1 MGEAWVDGRYT
12 GIRAC
17 IERGKQ
23 EGVDKVMARGG
34 ARATLWGF
42 RSECD
47 EIVLP
52 NQVRIFREHG
62 PYDGLYE
69 ATSDEEYHEADALR
83 MSRTDQ
89 FRIESSLREPEQG
102 EAERESGQRRFE
114 ANREAI
120 DRTVEY
126 LWLFRRGEVWVETV
140 EDTERQMGVGWSLVR
155 RPQGPATGEYRMT
168 KEDCDDFVPF
178 VEYMEQAKVS
188 ILKPENRRRVDRAV
202 ERFGFA
208 IGRDRADLQVT
219 DLMTAFETL
228 LLADNGR
235 DPGGRLAAGARMLT
249 GRTKEERREVGS
261 RITQAYKARSDYV
274 HGKEVTVEYQHLQKV
289 LQDFRN
295 TVLKF
300 CDIPQKE
307 DLAGHLRGLTRDPN
321 APYATYPAWWNPEG
335 RGPEYANRP

>member
-1 MGEAWVDGRYT
+1 M
-12 GIRAC
+12 
-17 IERGKQ
+17 
-23 EGVDKVMARGG
+23 GG
-34 ARATLWGF
+34 AQATLWGF

-52 NQVRIFREHG
+52 NQVRICREHG

-69 ATSDEEYHEADALR
+69 ATFNEEDTEDGAIK

-89 FRIESSLREPEQG
+89 FRIESLHREPNQI
-102 EAERESGQRRFE
+102 EAGHESGQRRFE

-140 EDTERQMGVGWSLVR
+140 EDTERPMGAGWSLVR
-155 RPQGPATGEYRMT
+155 RPRGSATGEYRMT
-168 KEDCDDFVPF
+168 KKDCEDFVPF
-178 VEYMEQAKVS
+178 VEYMEQAKVR
-188 ILKPENRRRVDRAV
+188 ILKPENRRRVDRAL

-228 LLADNGR
+228 LVADNGR

-249 GRTKEERREVGS
+249 ARTKEERRQVGS
-261 RITQAYKARSDYV
+261 RMTQAYKARSDYV
-274 HGKEVTVEYQHLQKV
+274 HGKEITVDHQLFQKV
-289 LQDFRN
+289 L
-295 TVLKF
+295 
-300 CDIPQKE
+300 
-307 DLAGHLRGLTRDPN
+307 
-321 APYATYPAWWNPEG
+321 
-335 RGPEYANRP
+335 

>member
-1 MGEAWVDGRYT
+1 M
-12 GIRAC
+12 
-17 IERGKQ
+17 
-23 EGVDKVMARGG
+23 GG

-69 ATSDEEYHEADALR
+69 ATPDEEDREDDALR

-89 FRIESSLREPEQG
+89 FGIESLHREPQQVGAGSEP
-102 EAERESGQRRFE
+102 GQRKFE

-126 LWLFRRGEVWVETV
+126 LWLFRRGEVWVEAV
-140 EDTERQMGVGWSLVR
+140 EDTERPMGASWSLVR
-155 RPQGPATGEYRMT
+155 RPRGLATGEYRMT
-168 KEDCDDFVPF
+168 KKDCDDFVPF
-178 VEYMEQAKVS
+178 VEYVEEAKARV
-188 ILKPENRRRVDRAV
+188 LKPENRRRVDRAV

-228 LLADNGR
+228 LLADDGR
-235 DPGGRLAAGARMLT
+235 DPGGRLAAGTRMLT
-249 GRTKEERREVGS
+249 GRTKEERRQVGS
-261 RITQAYKARSDYV
+261 RITQAYKSRSDYV
-274 HGKEVTVEYQHLQKV
+274 HGKEVSVEYPLLQKV

-300 CDIPQKE
+300 CDTPQKG
-307 DLAGHLRGLTRDPN
+307 DLADHIRGLTRDPS
-321 APYATYPAWWNPEG
+321 APYTTYPDWWNPEG
-335 RGPEYANRP
+335 RGPEFANRPRRA